1 MITIGNNKIA
11 NNVISFNPDL
21 FEGHIGYFKIAEVP
35 QSSEEGSQYS
45 ISLLGTGGGNYA
57 DNVDGISYAYVC
69 VHRGSVRAGYDTVIG
84 NTYLDWYYRIN
95 DGVVEI
101 WVSPKQQFPNF
112 ISILV
117 MRNNFNR
124 WTIGNLEQ
132 SRELPDGL
140 VDF

>member
-11 NNVISFNPDL
+11 NNVISFDPNL
-21 FEGHIGYFKIAEVP
+21 FEGNIGYFKIAEAP
-35 QSSEEGSQYS
+35 QASEEGNQYS
-45 ISLLGTGGGNYA
+45 ISLLGMGGGNYA
-57 DNVDGISYAYVC
+57 NNVDGISYAYVC
-69 VHRGSVRAGYDTVIG
+69 VHRGSVKAGYDIIVG

-95 DGVVEI
+95 NGVVEI
-101 WVSPKQQFPNF
+101 WVNPKQRFPNF

-124 WTIGNLEQ
+124 WTVGNLEQ
-132 SRELPDGL
+132 SRELPGGL